1 MSIKNLMFGDIE
13 IEKNGFHCY
22 KNPVFL
28 NAVNVD
34 NIFISKNISSGE
46 NKL

>member
-1 MSIKNLMFGDIE
+1 MGIKNLMFNDIE
-13 IEKNGFHCY
+13 VAKTEFHRY
-22 KNPVFL
+22 KNPIFL
-28 NAVNVD
+28 NAANVD